1 MKQVRL
7 IVKKKTKKQQNELKP
22 LKSAFVQQ
30 HSLCLLKILNL
41 KTKPK
46 LNFSC
51 MQLHEFILYSGQF
64 FNTYSSVRSIRI
76 ARQDSTV
83 LNSYFGIEPSSLW
96 LRLGRSP
103 SCQWSPFH
111 SHQVP
116 VMSSKKCAR
125 TSSDT
130 A

>member
-7 IVKKKTKKQQNELKP
+7 TVKKKKKPKTKLKP
-22 LKSAFVQQ
+22 LKSTFVQQ

-64 FNTYSSVRSIRI
+64 SNTYSSVCSIRI
-76 ARQDSTV
+76 ARQDSAV
-83 LNSYFGIEPSSLW
+83 MNSYFGIEPFSLW
-96 LRLGRSP
+96 VRLGRSP
-103 SCQWSPFH
+103 SCQRSPFH
-111 SHQVP
+111 SHKAP
-116 VMSSKKCAR
+116 VMSSVPVLSTGEA
-125 TSSDT
+125 
-130 A
+130 AP